1 MPLFGK
7 KKDKDSGGEGKSKM
21 LTGKSRYDMKKDH
34 VLGT

>member
-7 KKDKDSGGEGKSKM
+7 KKESINDSRSKM
-21 LTGKSRYDMKKDH
+21 LSGKSRYDMKKDH